1 MSVMLHMPDEIHEV
15 GKSDMALYTSVM
27 LHMSDEIYGVRKLDT
42 ASYMSVML
50 NMQDKYTKCR
60 MMRWNGI

>member
-1 MSVMLHMPDEIHEV
+1 MPVMLHIPDKI
-15 GKSDMALYTSVM
+15 D
-27 LHMSDEIYGVRKLDT
+27 DVRKLDT

-50 NMQDKYTKCR
+50 NMQDKYTKCG